1 MSASIAFT
9 LFQVNYAKSIADEME
24 RRQLDVLVL
33 TPLEYLG
40 ILADKARI
48 DPRLASRLHAILA
61 QTPLGEY
68 WTKVMSPNVGEPWVA
83 PAALGSM
90 DAYMI
95 ARTLQALGMAGVG
108 SYVKTT
114 SSGTYIIIRGHAGM
128 RGHLLRGT
136 RYLASNP
143 RMVQMGLGMRG
154 LQNVARGGFI
164 LGVVVS
170 SLIESLDFMF
180 NDEKT
185 MHDLVGG
192 IGVEAVKAGL
202 ATMVGLGIGAAVAGA
217 TAVAVL
223 PLAAMAVA
231 VLVTGMALNAAD
243 QKWQIKQKV
252 ISALKS
258 LTDDTPQGLYR
269 VNTQSPEWKKLNQ
282 DNGQQPDG
290 DIACAPGPGSTGLLC
305 SINRQK

>member
-95 ARTLQALGMAGVG
+95 ARTPV
-108 SYVKTT
+108 SYT
-114 SSGTYIIIRGHAGM
+114 
-128 RGHLLRGT
+128 HLTLPT
-136 RYLASNP
+136 
-143 RMVQMGLGMRG
+143 
-154 LQNVARGGFI
+154 I
-164 LGVVVS
+164 L
-170 SLIESLDFMF
+170 
-180 NDEKT
+180 
-185 MHDLVGG
+185 LV
-192 IGVEAVKAGL
+192 
-202 ATMVGLGIGAAVAGA
+202 
-217 TAVAVL
+217 
-223 PLAAMAVA
+223 
-231 VLVTGMALNAAD
+231 
-243 QKWQIKQKV
+243 
-252 ISALKS
+252 
-258 LTDDTPQGLYR
+258 
-269 VNTQSPEWKKLNQ
+269 
-282 DNGQQPDG
+282 
-290 DIACAPGPGSTGLLC
+290 
-305 SINRQK
+305 